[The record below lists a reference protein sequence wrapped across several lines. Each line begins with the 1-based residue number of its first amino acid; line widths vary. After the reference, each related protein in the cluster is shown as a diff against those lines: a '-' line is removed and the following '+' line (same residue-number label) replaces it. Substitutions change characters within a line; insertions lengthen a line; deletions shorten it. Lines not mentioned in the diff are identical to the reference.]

1 METKQRFIVYHA
13 HYTMIIGSADTL
25 EQAFAIGEQQ
35 GCRDRDCPCHKYYV
49 YDRHIHTYDVSKM
62 IKQRIKEEDYAI
74 YRKTGKWRK

>member
-1 METKQRFIVYHA
+1 MKTKQRFIVYHA
-13 HYTMIIGSADTL
+13 HYTMVIGSADTL
-25 EQAFAIGEQQ
+25 EQAFAIGEEK
-35 GCRDRDCPCHKYYV
+35 GCRDYDCPCHKYYV